1 MFRKA
6 KHRSKL
12 TAAKNLIFC
21 SLVFVTSFAKLMFA
35 LEVKQ
40 MIKTQVVELRPNK
53 IMQREL
59 ERLCN
64 YRRYCWNLA
73 LATWQD
79 MYEARTLDKDNNP
92 SPNEHRVRDELVNNK
107 ADWQFALSA
116 RCLQLAVKDLA
127 NAWKNFFDKT
137 QPDWGKPHFKSKK
150 APRQGFKTDRAKVIN
165 GKLRLDK
172 PRGIKS
178 WFDIPTYE
186 ALKMEEVKIASI
198 FRERGHYYAALSY
211 EEEAG
216 LKAKTGKK
224 TAIDVNVGHFNYTEG
239 KINVLPA
246 KLQKLYKR
254 IKHYQRVLSK
264 KRRVN
269 GKSASQSNN
278 YLQVRT
284 KLQRDYRKAVN
295 IQNDLLQKFTT
306 ELVNNYD
313 QIVIEDLNVKQ
324 MMMTHVAS
332 KGMQRSLF
340 GKFRQVLT
348 YKCEWY
354 GKELILADKTY
365 PSTQRCANCGYVK
378 TGADKI
384 TLQGNKKHGT
394 KHNEYICY
402 ECGYSN
408 DRDDNA
414 VLNLLALTK

>member
-1 MFRKA
+1 MFV
-6 KHRSKL
+6 L
-12 TAAKNLIFC
+12 G
-21 SLVFVTSFAKLMFA
+21 
-35 LEVKQ
+35 VKQ
-40 MIKTQVVELRPNK
+40 MIKAQVVELKPNK
-53 IMQREL
+53 TMQQEL
-59 ERLCN
+59 DKLCD
-64 YRRYCWNLA
+64 YRRYCWNQA

-92 SPNEHRVRDELVNNK
+92 SPNERRIRDELVDNK

-127 NAWKNFFDKT
+127 NAWKNFFDKA

-150 APRQGFKTDRAKVIN
+150 APRQGFKTDRAKVVN

-172 PRGIKS
+172 PRGIKT

-186 ALKMEEVKIASI
+186 ALKMKQIKVASV

-211 EEEAG
+211 EEET
-216 LKAKTGKK
+216 LVKPRTGRK
-224 TAIDVNVGHFNYTEG
+224 TAVDVNVGHFNYTGG
-239 KINVLPA
+239 KINVLPSR
-246 KLQKLYKR
+246 LQKLYKR
-254 IKHYQRVLSK
+254 IKHYLRMLAK
-264 KRRVN
+264 KRRAN
-269 GKSASQSNN
+269 GKLAGQSNN
-278 YLQVRT
+278 YVQVRT
-284 KLQRDYRKAVN
+284 KLQCDYRKVAN

-306 ELVNNYD
+306 KLVNNYD
-313 QIVIEDLNVKQ
+313 QIVIEDLAVKQ

-340 GKFRQVLT
+340 SKFRQILT

-378 TGADKI
+378 KGDEKI
-384 TLQGNKKHGT
+384 TLQGNQKHHT

-402 ECGYSN
+402 ECGYTN

-414 VLNLLALTK
+414 VLNLLALAK